1 VRSSPEIPGI
11 EAAAL
16 SQLDC
21 APIRVVLAEPDTV
34 SCRVISS
41 FLDNEPDVTLEQV
54 DDARLVSS
62 IQRHAPDLVILDAH
76 TPSVREAESWEDLG
90 IKSPPATIVTTYD
103 SNSQSPFITNA
114 TDTLTKP
121 FDGER
126 FEEALDLAKSRIVR
140 IRIKRE
146 SSKRGR
152 EPEVVPSR
160 QYIQRLAVEE
170 EERILL
176 VRTTDIEWIQ
186 ASGNYVELHVGSNCY
201 VLRQSLKSL
210 QSQLD
215 PSSFL
220 RVHRNAIVNLDHVE
234 EFHLPPVG
242 NLFVKMHQ
250 GVSLPLRKSNR
261 AVLRRM
267 LSRIS

>member
-11 EAAAL
+11 EAAAM

-21 APIRVVLAEPDTV
+21 APIRVLLAEPDTV

-41 FLDNEPDVTLEQV
+41 FLDHEPDVTLEQV

-76 TPSVREAESWEDLG
+76 TPSIREAESWEDLG

-103 SNSQSPFITNA
+103 SDSRSPFITNA
-114 TDTLTKP
+114 THTLTKP

-126 FEEALDLAKSRIVR
+126 FEAALDLAKSRIVR
-140 IRIKRE
+140 TRSKRE
-146 SSKRGR
+146 SSERGR

-160 QYIQRLAVEE
+160 QYMQRLAVEE

-176 VRTTDIEWIQ
+176 VRTKDIEWIQ
-186 ASGNYVELHVGSNCY
+186 ATGNYVELHVGSNCY

-242 NLFVKMHQ
+242 NMFVKMHQ

-261 AVLRRM
+261 AQLRKM
-267 LSRIS
+267 LTRSS